1 MKIGID
7 ISQIIYEGSGV
18 SEYIQR
24 LVSNL
29 LTLDTKN
36 EYVLFF
42 SNRKKFQISDLK
54 LDINAKIP
62 DKKYQI
68 RMFRIPLKLLEFIW
82 NRIHIIPVEWFI
94 GDIDIFYT
102 SDWVEPPTS
111 KAKKITTL
119 HDLSILTV
127 PNTFD
132 TKIVSVHKRK
142 LKWVVRES
150 DAILCDSNAT
160 KKDAEKL
167 LGIPSHKLHV
177 VYPGIL

>member
-18 SEYIQR
+18 SEYIQQ

-29 LTLDTKN
+29 LMLDDKN
-36 EYVLFF
+36 EYILFF

-54 LDINAKIP
+54 LDINAKISN
-62 DKKYQI
+62 KKYQI
-68 RMFRIPLKLLEFIW
+68 RMFRIPVQVLEFMW
-82 NRIHIIPVEWFI
+82 NRLHIFPIEWLI
-94 GDIDIFYT
+94 GDIDVFYT

-111 KAKKITTL
+111 NAKKITTL

-132 TKIVSVHKRK
+132 MKIVSVHQRK

-160 KKDAEKL
+160 KQDAEKL
-167 LGIPSHKLHV
+167 LGISSHKLHV